1 MSDAFVSLLL
11 IVFLIDF
18 HSKSTFRRKLSSVQ
32 FEGSGRIG
40 LIFFF
45 QIYVT
50 RNLTYKLFL
59 VEYNKL
65 LSFNKRFTTF

>member
-11 IVFLIDF
+11 IVFRIDF

-32 FEGSGRIG
+32 FEVSDRIG

-45 QIYVT
+45 PNIRDT
-50 RNLTYKLFL
+50 NPNL
-59 VEYNKL
+59 
-65 LSFNKRFTTF
+65 